1 MTLAMKCATA
11 VLLGVLAFPISEL
24 GIQRAPAQHSKEQTG
39 PAAESRDQYQ
49 KRIQAK
55 LDQLGRQISALE
67 AKEEAEAN
75 QARRDLKKQLNE
87 LTRQHQA
94 AARQYEE
101 LKQESQEAWEKTKP
115 KMNAALDELEKEC
128 RNLASRFQE
137 HEKQ

>member
-1 MTLAMKCATA
+1 MKLTVKCATA
-11 VLLGVLAFPISEL
+11 VLSVLISPISDL
-24 GIQRAPAQHSKEQTG
+24 GTQRAPAQHSKEQTG

-55 LDQLGRQISALE
+55 LDELGRQISALE
-67 AKEEAEAN
+67 AKEEAQAN
-75 QARRDLKKQLNE
+75 QARRELRKQLNE

-94 AARQYEE
+94 VGRQYEG
-101 LKQESQEAWEKTKP
+101 LKQDSQEVWKKTKP
-115 KMNAALDELEKEC
+115 KMDAALDELEKEC